1 MTPAVYRR
9 RSYLVSAVRLA
20 NGNYVVTLPDGS
32 RDTWLAEE
40 FDRAFEPVEAKENGG
55 CPPFSGNDDDGGVV

>member
-1 MTPAVYRR
+1 MEPVAYRR
-9 RSYLVSAVRLA
+9 RSYLVTAVRLA

-40 FDRAFEPVEAKENGG
+40 FERSFERVEAKENGG
-55 CPPFSGNDDDGGVV
+55 CPPSPGPGDAD